1 MAPIIDV
8 HGEER
13 KSALLKIAD
22 VMNFLSSKNS
32 SRVDIENLPPLHPR
46 VQRHSLDQQRS
57 LRRLLRIKTREEE
70 DRRHIESTDSVQV
83 ETQEK

>member
-1 MAPIIDV
+1 M

-13 KSALLKIAD
+13 KSALLKIPD

-46 VQRHSLDQQRS
+46 VQRHSLDQQREAS
-57 LRRLLRIKTREEE
+57 VACYVSKLEKRRTK
-70 DRRHIESTDSVQV
+70 STESVQV